1 MKKPPNYKYKIK
13 ENDIQRTIKNYLQVR
28 ENQGKLMFIRNNS
41 GAMPIKGQNGKMR
54 YIKFG
59 KKGSADILVF
69 VPLFSTHSIKAL
81 EAIAIEIKSETGRQ
95 SEDQVEWQKD
105 WEKLGGVYYIVRSVE
120 EVMKIIEN

>member
-1 MKKPPNYKYKIK
+1 MKKPPNYKYKLK
-13 ENDIQRTIKNYLQVR
+13 ENDIQRTIKDYLQVR

-69 VPLFSTHSIKAL
+69 VPLFLTHSIKAL